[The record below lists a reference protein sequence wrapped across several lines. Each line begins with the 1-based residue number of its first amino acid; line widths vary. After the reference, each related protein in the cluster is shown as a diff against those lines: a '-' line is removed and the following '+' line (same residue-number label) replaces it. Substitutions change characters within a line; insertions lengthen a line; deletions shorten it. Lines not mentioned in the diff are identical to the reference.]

1 MDIFLCLSIR
11 LLQKKSLIIETQKNK
26 VKSTTRSDLIC
37 FGKRDKKVLKSLSYD
52 RKESLVQKN
61 HLPVPLM
68 RDL

>member
-26 VKSTTRSDLIC
+26 VKSRTRSDLIC
-37 FGKRDKKVLKSLSYD
+37 FGKRDKTVLKSLSYD